1 MPARQGH
8 RQRQQR
14 RCGRLLRL
22 TRSIAHRSR
31 LASRRPVL
39 TLLRLLPQAGRL
51 SSAALAFDVVVSGLL
66 PVLIMLATGALIAT
80 VGGDSS
86 PLPGIHSPWQAL
98 ALLAGGLVALELVL
112 PFLGPVAKRLTVRLD
127 LLLRDRLL
135 SGLLAPAT
143 LAHLE
148 DPELADEVRL
158 AHAVGPQPVRTS
170 KAVVALETIASNRLL
185 AVGSAVV
192 LAGYRWWAPLL
203 IAVGWMSANGWYR
216 REMGGLVASFE
227 RSSTEFRR
235 AQYLGDL
242 ALDGAAAKELRIFG
256 LARWLANR
264 FEEHW
269 RAGMQQA
276 WHERRGNTWGMLRS
290 FGVLIATHGL
300 VLGAL
305 ARSALRGEVGLG
317 DVAVH
322 AQAVLGLAGFAWDSD
337 NEYALQLGTA
347 PLQHNLR
354 VHEATKPPRFHL
366 PGDKPAPTR
375 LAGGIRF
382 HDASFTYP
390 GTNEPV
396 LRRVDL
402 WVRPGRSLA
411 IVGDNGSGKTT
422 MLKLLCRFYDP
433 TQGHLTVDG
442 VDLREID
449 ATSWQRRIA
458 AVFQDFGRYPLP
470 LRDNVGFGALARR
483 DDDEALERV
492 LAAAGAA
499 DLPARFPEG
508 WETPLSRKFPN
519 GVDPSGGQWQR
530 IALARVLLAVEDG
543 ASLLV
548 LDEPTASLDVR
559 AEADFYERFLQLTR
573 GLTTIIVSH
582 RFSTVRHADHI
593 AVVDKGRIVEFG
605 THDYLVALGGRYAS
619 AFKLQAEHYLRPSHV

>member
-1 MPARQGH
+1 M
-8 RQRQQR
+8 
-14 RCGRLLRL
+14 
-22 TRSIAHRSR
+22 
-31 LASRRPVL
+31 
-39 TLLRLLPQAGRL
+39 LRLLPQASRL
-51 SSAALAFDVVVSGLL
+51 GSAALAFDVVVSGLL
-66 PVLIMLATGALIAT
+66 PVVIMLATGALIAT
-80 VGGDSS
+80 VGGEPS
-86 PLPGIHSPWQAL
+86 PLPGIRNPWQAL
-98 ALLAGGLVALELVL
+98 ALLVGSLAALDIVL

-170 KAVVALETIASNRLL
+170 QAVVALETIVSNRLL
-185 AVGSAVV
+185 ALGSAVV

-203 IAVGWMSANGWYR
+203 IALGWISSNGWYR
-216 REMGGLVASFE
+216 REMAGLVASLE
-227 RSSTEFRR
+227 QSSTGFRR
-235 AQYLGDL
+235 AQYLSDL
-242 ALDGAAAKELRIFG
+242 ALDGTAAKEIRIFG

-264 FEEHW
+264 FEGHW
-269 RAGMQQA
+269 REGMRQA
-276 WHERRGNTWGMLRS
+276 WHKRRGNTWGMLRS
-290 FGVLIATHGL
+290 FGVLIATHAL

-305 ARSALRGEVGLG
+305 VRSALRGEVGLG
-317 DVAVH
+317 AVAVQ

-347 PLQHNLR
+347 PLQHAVR
-354 VHEATKPPRFHL
+354 VEEATQPPRFQL

-375 LAGGIRF
+375 LVGGIRF

-390 GTNEPV
+390 GTNQPV

-422 MLKLLCRFYDP
+422 LLKLLCRFYDP
-433 TQGHLTVDG
+433 TEGHLSVDDM
-442 VDLREID
+442 DLREID
-449 ATSWQRRIA
+449 AASWQRRIA
-458 AVFQDFGRYPLP
+458 AVFQDFGRYPLS
-470 LRDNVGFGALARR
+470 LRDNVAFGDLARR

-499 DLPARFPEG
+499 DLPGLFPAG

-519 GVDPSGGQWQR
+519 GTDPSGGQWQR
-530 IALARVLLAVEDG
+530 VALARVLLAVEAG

-593 AVVDKGRIVEFG
+593 VVVDKGRIVEFG

-619 AFKLQAEHYLRPSHV
+619 AFKLQAEQYRRLSHV